1 MEKEKLYNEI
11 KLENDGLANSNYKYQ
26 RNNEDL
32 MNEKKILESKL
43 KNVEINLKSTNED
56 LKAVRSKNETLE
68 GQVRLLN
75 EELDVL

>member
-68 GQVRLLN
+68 G
-75 EELDVL
+75 